1 MEDKT
6 KVQQSEDRY
15 QKNIR
20 QPFDPK
26 HETLKNKKK
35 LNKNNNKPV
44 EYSKSN

>member
-20 QPFDPK
+20 QPWEPK
-26 HETLKNKKK
+26 HETLKKMNTNNK
-35 LNKNNNKPV
+35 KPV
-44 EYSKSN
+44 EYQNQIT